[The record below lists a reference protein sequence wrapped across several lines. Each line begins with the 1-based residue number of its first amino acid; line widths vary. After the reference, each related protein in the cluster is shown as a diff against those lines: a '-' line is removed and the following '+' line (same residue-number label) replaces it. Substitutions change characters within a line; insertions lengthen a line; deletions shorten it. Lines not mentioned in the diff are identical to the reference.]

1 VIIHIQSY
9 QGETGDLPNIKK
21 ALPAT
26 ADQTAEDT
34 TTLAAGMT
42 AGIYYSI
49 WEIGELS
56 DYPNEILATPPA
68 LQNKEPDEILRV
80 K

>member
-1 VIIHIQSY
+1 
-9 QGETGDLPNIKK
+9 
-21 ALPAT
+21 
-26 ADQTAEDT
+26 
-34 TTLAAGMT
+34 MT